1 MIERSLNLLWYSTAE
16 ASTIVRYSDET
27 IDLMSRSGCVSLMI
41 GGETAC
47 LETMK
52 LINKNIKPGQ
62 VEAVIKRLQKRNI
75 SSFVNYIIGYPDET
89 TESIEQTIEEC
100 IYLRSKYPKTY
111 AGISGFIPLPG
122 SAFYTK
128 ALNLGYQEP
137 KFPEDYEK
145 IDGNVIGTF
154 DNAFVFSGKVTKAHK
169 RKIMQYERLFSWA
182 NREISAGTPKTF
194 FHRVLQHIARQQI
207 KYRFEKWQLEF
218 KMPELIRTIF
228 RRIYSILRQ
237 QTRQ

>member
-1 MIERSLNLLWYSTAE
+1 LIERSLNLLWYSTAE

-145 IDGNVIGTF
+145 IDGIHVHRIRNWNSSKLNYALSF
-154 DNAFVFSGKVTKAHK
+154 PAFLRPFSPIHWPP
-169 RKIMQYERLFSWA
+169 I
-182 NREISAGTPKTF
+182 IKT
-194 FHRVLQHIARQQI
+194 
-207 KYRFEKWQLEF
+207 
-218 KMPELIRTIF
+218 
-228 RRIYSILRQ
+228 ILRHF
-237 QTRQ
+237 